1 MNTQIVLFLVVL
13 VGFAGV
19 ALFLIFTGILGK
31 VGLNRKNKHTDAVSS
46 GEKTAQDMVNVR
58 DVKDRYLYT
67 KDNLVMMY
75 VRISPISVDLLS
87 EREKRGIT
95 RTLTAEL
102 SGERN
107 PMKFLAVSRP
117 VDISPLVS
125 EYSQLMFTASYKQ
138 KELLRNEMMVMSNY
152 ALSGEVVERQFY
164 LIIWAPME
172 EQCERELAKRAQDL
186 IIKFEGSGVKCET
199 LKSQDIVRLCNLIN
213 NPAYSHIEDSDFA
226 ATIPILNNF
235 MEEAK

>member
-1 MNTQIVLFLVVL
+1 MCRSFFFLLCWRVC
-13 VGFAGV
+13 AGA
-19 ALFLIFTGILGK
+19 ALIMKRTGIP
-31 VGLNRKNKHTDAVSS
+31 NKS
-46 GEKTAQDMVNVR
+46 GESEKRPYRISATEKTAQDMVNVR

-67 KDNLVMMY
+67 KDDMVMMY
-75 VRISPISVDLLS
+75 IRISPISVDLLS

-102 SGERN
+102 SSERN

-125 EYSQLMFTASYKQ
+125 EYSQLMYTATSKQ

-164 LIIWAPME
+164 LIIWTPME
-172 EQCERELAKRAQDL
+172 DQAERELSKRAQDL
-186 IIKFEGSGVKCET
+186 IFKFEGSGIKCET

-213 NPAYSHIEDSDFA
+213 NPAYSHIEDSDYTS
-226 ATIPILNNF
+226 TIPLLNSL
-235 MEEAK
+235 MEGT